1 MIILYLTCS
10 DKKEADT
17 IGTALLEA
25 RLVACVKQSHVS
37 STYLWNKKLNQDE
50 EILLTMESIIE
61 KFDDI
66 EEAVNKLHSYDQHVL
81 TAVQSIKTSPGV
93 ETWLKESLDIN

>member
-1 MIILYLTCS
+1 MIILYLTCA

-17 IGTALLEA
+17 IATALLESK
-25 RLVACVKQSHVS
+25 LVACVKKFKVS
-37 STYLWNKKLNQDE
+37 STYFWDKQLNQDE

-66 EEAVNKLHSYDQHVL
+66 EMTVKKLHSYDQHVL
-81 TAVQSIKTSPGV
+81 TAVHAIKTSPGV
-93 ETWLKESLDIN
+93 EAWLKDSLDI